1 MRPAIRIAFLGL
13 VIAAMIGAPASAA
26 PGHRGPP
33 GPRIDARAAA
43 SSARQGGTLFVV
55 AEVRLPRRAASDA
68 APAVSAVVHFA
79 SGDVSVDLTGRVRN
93 LRGGRGWWAPVR
105 VWDGIARVP
114 VAEDEQVGR
123 VRVDVS
129 VTLGDGSVSIATS
142 GRVRPARK
150 GHTTPTPPPTTDPDP
165 DPGPCTSGCQEL

>member
-26 PGHRGPP
+26 PGHRSPP
-33 GPRIDARAAA
+33 GQRLDARAAA
-43 SSARQGGTLFVV
+43 SSARQGGTLLVL
-55 AEVRLPRRAASDA
+55 AEVRLPRRAASDVV
-68 APAVSAVVHFA
+68 PAVSAVVHFA
-79 SGDVSVDLTGRVRN
+79 SGDVSVDLTGRVRS

-105 VWDGIARVP
+105 VWSGIARVP
-114 VAEDEQVGR
+114 VAQDEQVGR

-142 GRVRPARK
+142 GRVRPARP
-150 GHTTPTPPPTTDPDP
+150 GHTTPPPTTDPDP
-165 DPGPCTSGCQEL
+165 DPVPCTAGCQEL